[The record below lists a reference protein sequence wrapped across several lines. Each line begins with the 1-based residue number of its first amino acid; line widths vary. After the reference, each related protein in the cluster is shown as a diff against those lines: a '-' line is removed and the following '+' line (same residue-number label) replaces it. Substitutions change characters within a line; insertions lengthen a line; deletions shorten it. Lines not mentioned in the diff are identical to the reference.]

1 MERHHLL
8 IQLQQLAA
16 VTAAAAVQAIL
27 VVLAAAVGIAALVAL
42 ELLVKGLL
50 VAMAQQGLYFAGVV
64 FLEFIMLVGVGAA
77 HLKLEPLGPTT
88 LVQAVMAVME
98 TLG

>member
-27 VVLAAAVGIAALVAL
+27 VVLVAVVGITALVVL
-42 ELLVKGLL
+42 QLLVKVLL
-50 VAMAQQGLYFAGVV
+50 VEMAQQGLYIVGVV
-64 FLEFIMLVGVGAA
+64 ILELTMLGGVVVA